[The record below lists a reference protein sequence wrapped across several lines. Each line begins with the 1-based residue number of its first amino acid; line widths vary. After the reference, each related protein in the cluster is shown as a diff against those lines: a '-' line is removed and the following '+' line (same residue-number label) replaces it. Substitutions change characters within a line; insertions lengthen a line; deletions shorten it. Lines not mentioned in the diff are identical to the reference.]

1 MVSSSDVGLAPVP
14 FKFLTVDNLAEGIRY
29 CLTAEAKTAAMRVA
43 KAIEREGDGAVN
55 ACRAF
60 HEHLNL
66 RGQHTMRC
74 SLLPDQIAAWS
85 PKNTS
90 VKLSPLAADILVDA
104 GYASYKRL
112 RLIRHTEWNDFEG
125 PGEPITGI
133 AGSLASTVRTAFSGV
148 AGVPVHLARTTR
160 KMRKARKSSTERP
173 KGADGALANGNTNGM
188 ANGTSQPV
196 ASSGLPASELDR
208 QLHLRA
214 PTDLPEEYAGD
225 LAHGVGR
232 TAYAIA
238 KAPVDLSMALAQGFH
253 NAPRLYGDDTVRRPT
268 RVTGI
273 RSGLRAARKEFAY
286 GVYDGFTGVVRLP
299 ARGARSG
306 AAGFVKGAGMGLL
319 GLVIKN
325 VGAVVGPA
333 GYAMKGLVKQAERSR
348 SPQKFVRRARIA
360 QGQRAGAALSDAAVG
375 KLERTVADGY
385 SVMRDL
391 GDAIREEARERGFA
405 GQLDRVL
412 VDTGALFE
420 SVDVSRKA
428 LAALRRGES
437 LESVLRPFAGKK
449 RGGAIPQVRRTL
461 NRRRAATLPARRDD
475 GGQVGRE
482 PRARDGASKTE
493 DRGPGLAS
501 ASLSRSMTA
510 GL

>member
-1 MVSSSDVGLAPVP
+1 
-14 FKFLTVDNLAEGIRY
+14 
-29 CLTAEAKTAAMRVA
+29 MRVA

-173 KGADGALANGNTNGM
+173 KETDGTLANGNTNEL
-188 ANGTSQPV
+188 ANGTPQAA

-268 RVTGI
+268 RVTGV

-299 ARGARSG
+299 VRGARNDG
-306 AAGFVKGAGMGLL
+306 VAGFVKGAGMGLF
-319 GLVIKN
+319 GFVIKN

-360 QGQRAGAALSDAAVG
+360 QGQRAGAALPGAALG
-375 KLERTVADGY
+375 ELERRVADGY
-385 SVMRDL
+385 HAMRDL
-391 GDAIREEARERGFA
+391 GDAIREEARERGLA

-412 VDTGALFE
+412 VDTGVLFE
-420 SVDVSRKA
+420 SVDVSKRA

-437 LESVLRPFAGKK
+437 LESVLQPFAGKK
-449 RGGAIPQVRRTL
+449 RGGAIPQVRKTL
-461 NRRRAATLPARRDD
+461 NRRRAATLPARQGD
-475 GGQVGRE
+475 GNQVGKE
-482 PRARDGASKTE
+482 PRARNGTSRTE